1 MVNTARSD
9 ARPGEEHAVGKSKE
23 QVWSAKRAAEELSV
37 SSAWVRAQIAAGIVT
52 PSRSSGKRNARYEL
66 TETDIATLK
75 EAAAEDPSAG
85 GPAVLARVSRLEAE
99 RANLLAQV
107 AWERAI
113 AQEQQ
118 KALELELARSA
129 KLAAD
134 LELQHGRIEALKA
147 LSAWDRI
154 RGRHKSI

>member
-1 MVNTARSD
+1 M
-9 ARPGEEHAVGKSKE
+9 GKPKQ

-37 SSAWVRAQIAAGIVT
+37 SSAWVRAQIAAGVVT
-52 PSRSSGKRNARYEL
+52 PTRSSGKRNARYQL

-75 EAAAEDPSAG
+75 EAAADDPAAG
-85 GPAVLARVSRLEAE
+85 GPAVLARVSRLEGE

-118 KALELELARSA
+118 KALEIELARTVR
-129 KLAAD
+129 LAAD
-134 LELQHGRIEALKA
+134 LELQHARVEALKA

-154 RGRHKSI
+154 RGRHKAI

>member
-1 MVNTARSD
+1 MA
-9 ARPGEEHAVGKSKE
+9 KSKE

-52 PSRSSGKRNARYEL
+52 PTRSSGKRNARYQL
-66 TETDIATLK
+66 TEADVETLK
-75 EAAAEDPSAG
+75 DLAADDPSAG

-118 KALELELARSA
+118 KALEIELARTA

-134 LELQHGRIEALKA
+134 LELQHARVEALKA

-154 RGRHKSI
+154 RGRHKAI

>member
-1 MVNTARSD
+1 MPPRSS
-9 ARPGEEHAVGKSKE
+9 AS
-23 QVWSAKRAAEELSV
+23 QVRAAQ
-37 SSAWVRAQIAAGIVT
+37 ADPRGARAQIAAGVVT
-52 PSRSSGKRNARYEL
+52 PTRSSGKHNARYQL
-66 TETDIATLK
+66 TEADVETLK
-75 EAAAEDPSAG
+75 DLAADDPSAG

-118 KALELELARSA
+118 KALEIELARTA

-134 LELQHGRIEALKA
+134 LELQHARVEALKA

-154 RGRHKSI
+154 RGRHKAI